1 MKRGVAGGG
10 KKKEDIRK
18 IWDPNVARLYGERS
32 GRRREKERRQQE
44 DVGL

>member
-1 MKRGVAGGG
+1 MNRGVAEGR

-18 IWDPNVARLYGERS
+18 IWDSYVARLYGEKS
-32 GRRREKERRQQE
+32 GRRREKKDRQLE